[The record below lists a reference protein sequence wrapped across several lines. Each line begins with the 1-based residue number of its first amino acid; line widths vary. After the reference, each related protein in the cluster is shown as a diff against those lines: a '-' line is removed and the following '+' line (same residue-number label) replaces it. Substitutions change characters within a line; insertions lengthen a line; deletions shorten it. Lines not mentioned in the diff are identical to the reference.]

1 MNTEASD
8 NTQIADNTVVQPHHE
23 GETRVCPSCGHV
35 NPLTVLLQRE
45 YRCEQCGLELAH
57 VDFAANGAIRGIF
70 GWLLAP
76 DAVIDDRYKIKAVLG
91 KGGFGATYLV
101 DDLRLAGKRRALKEV
116 PKLLFDEYE
125 TTLLSRLD
133 HPAIPDII
141 DHLSSEGMVYLVLK
155 FGGSSTLGG
164 ERKRYPD
171 HRIPQEK
178 LLPWMRQL
186 CAVLIYL
193 HKQTPPI
200 IHRDL
205 KPDNILLNE
214 DERIMLIDFGIAK
227 EARPDR
233 MTRTLGRAATLGF
246 SPPEQ
251 VMGTGTDER
260 ADIYALGA
268 TFYALL
274 TGQNPPAA
282 HERVS
287 GKDLAPPSE
296 FVPDVLPEVEDAI
309 IQSLSINMHH
319 RQQTVREF
327 ALALGGMDWIED
339 SRPIHSEEEDMPTI
353 SAGQASRLS
362 HLNRSNPSAGLRLP
376 TASTAASRRSAKI
389 PPAEPQ
395 PVPRFAGLPTA
406 VGLAAGIAA
415 LATGVAFYWLMPAR
429 QQAPTTPAAAAQVY
443 APAPPAQPAGVP
455 KAVAPRPMPVPPAP
469 QATDTPVPPPVQ
481 PAPAPSALET
491 ESPPDTPAQPVDV
504 PPPVAAPKAAPAPA
518 EGRGSAHEVLRSR
531 AQQAAPRP
539 VQPSAPPKKPKAPPP
554 PPKKKPAGRTGG
566 NAWDKAHHELDNFL
580 RQ

>member
-1 MNTEASD
+1 MNSESPDKTHASD
-8 NTQIADNTVVQPHHE
+8 HTVIPSPQAEAIH
-23 GETRVCPSCGHV
+23 VCPSCGHA
-35 NPLTVLLQRE
+35 NPLTPLRLRE
-45 YRCEQCGLELAH
+45 YRCEQCNLELAH
-57 VDFAANGAIRGIF
+57 VDYAANGAIRGIF
-70 GWLLAP
+70 GWLLAA
-76 DAVIDDRYKIKAVLG
+76 DDVIADRYKIKSVLG

-101 DDLRLAGKRRALKEV
+101 DDLRLSGKRRALKEV
-116 PKLLFDEYE
+116 PQLLFDEYE
-125 TTLLSRLD
+125 TSLLSRLD

-141 DHLSSEGMVYLVLK
+141 DHISHAGMAYLVLK

-171 HRIPQEK
+171 RRIPQEK

-193 HKQTPPI
+193 HKQNPPI

-227 EARPDR
+227 EAHPDT

-287 GKDLAPPSE
+287 GKDLIPPSQ

-309 IQSLSINMHH
+309 IQSLNINMHH

-327 ALALGGMDWIED
+327 AFALGGMDLSED
-339 SRPIHSEEEDMPTI
+339 SRPIRSEEEEMPTLAA
-353 SAGQASRLS
+353 SQASRLS
-362 HLNRSNPSAGLRLP
+362 RRPSAGIKLP
-376 TASTAASRRSAKI
+376 TAATAASAASRRSVRIQPAA
-389 PPAEPQ
+389 PPASWIDSIPAMA
-395 PVPRFAGLPTA
+395 RWGAGF
-406 VGLAAGIAA
+406 AA
-415 LATGVAFYWLMPAR
+415 LALGLILYWLPSAR
-429 QQAPTTPAAAAQVY
+429 QQPPSPPPGTGQAYVPAPEAKPYAAQKPAVAPATPAATPAAPVQ
-443 APAPPAQPAGVP
+443 
-455 KAVAPRPMPVPPAP
+455 PRPETVAAP
-469 QATDTPVPPPVQ
+469 QAPVPEPPVQ
-481 PAPAPSALET
+481 PAAPEAVNA
-491 ESPPDTPAQPVDV
+491 PQKTPANPT
-504 PPPVAAPKAAPAPA
+504 AAEEA
-518 EGRGSAHEVLRSR
+518 EGAAHEVLKKR
-531 AQQAAPRP
+531 AQHEEPR
-539 VQPSAPPKKPKAPPP
+539 QTHAYAEPKRIKP
-554 PPKKKPAGRTGG
+554 PPKKKTTNSSSE
-566 NAWDKAHHELDNFL
+566 NAWNKAHRDLDRFL
-580 RQ
+580 QQ